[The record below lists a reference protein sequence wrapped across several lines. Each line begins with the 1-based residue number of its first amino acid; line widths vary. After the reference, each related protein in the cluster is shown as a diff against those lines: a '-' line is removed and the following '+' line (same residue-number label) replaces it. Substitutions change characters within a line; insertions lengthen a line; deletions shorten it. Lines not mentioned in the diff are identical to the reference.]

1 MADLI
6 PLLSPA
12 DSGFAWVA
20 RDVMT
25 QAGPRVA
32 LLQEPLPEPPTWQDV
47 VLGEVGYGEGALGTV
62 LALVVL
68 WGRLA
73 GVAKRIIGGGGE

>member
-32 LLQEPLPEPPTWQDV
+32 LLQEPLPTPPTWQDTL
-47 VLGEVGYGEGALGTV
+47 LGEVGYGECMLGTV

-73 GVAKRIIGGGGE
+73 GTVRRIFGGSEE

>member
-1 MADLI
+1 MGDLI
-6 PLLSPA
+6 PLLSPP
-12 DSGFAWVA
+12 DSGYAWVA

-25 QAGPRVA
+25 PAGPRVA
-32 LLQEPLPEPPTWQDV
+32 LLQEPVPEPSTWQDAL
-47 VLGEVGYGEGALGTV
+47 LGEVGYGEGLLGTS

-73 GVAKRIIGGGGE
+73 GLARRLTVGRGE

>member
-32 LLQEPLPEPPTWQDV
+32 LLQERLPEPPTWQDV

-68 WGRLA
+68 WSRLA
-73 GVAKRIIGGGGE
+73 ALTKRLTGGEA

>member
-1 MADLI
+1 MGDLI

-32 LLQEPLPEPPTWQDV
+32 LLQEPLPTPPTWQDA
-47 VLGEVGYGEGALGTV
+47 VLGEVGYGEGMLGTV

-73 GVAKRIIGGGGE
+73 GQVRRIFGGDGE